1 METSILIEGFG
12 KSFALDLRLSSL
24 DLQLTAIQSVLS
36 ILEHSIRVTSRA
48 EDQKLL
54 KLQVE
59 EVEDLRQRLFT
70 DSIQVTLTESE
81 EDHQTL
87 KNDVFEDL
95 AAMAAEIEDLEEMA
109 VTRANAMKGLVPELP
124 GVMPDMDEAITCS
137 SGSSPD
143 SQSPDFAAVPTNDTG
158 NPSPRKAPKVRRHTW
173 GLPMPSQLQ
182 KEMRETLH
190 RFTRSGRSTF
200 AWIDWARPH
209 IFCPLEPPRDR
220 KMVSHVI
227 SSVHPVCGYERQI
240 SNLEMTGTEVVGLP
254 ARANAMARQGY
265 LQTVVMMS

>member
-54 KLQVE
+54 RLQVE

-81 EDHQTL
+81 EEHQAL
-87 KNDVFEDL
+87 DKNIFEDL

-109 VTRANAMKGLVPELP
+109 VTKVNAMKGLVPELP
-124 GVMPDMDEAITCS
+124 GVMPDMAEDEAICS
-137 SGSSPD
+137 SASSPD

-158 NPSPRKAPKVRRHTW
+158 NRSPRKVRRHTW

-182 KEMRETLH
+182 KEVRETLQ
-190 RFTRSGRSTF
+190 RFTRSGRSTCEAF
-200 AWIDWARPH
+200 
-209 IFCPLEPPRDR
+209 
-220 KMVSHVI
+220 
-227 SSVHPVCGYERQI
+227 
-240 SNLEMTGTEVVGLP
+240 TGL
-254 ARANAMARQGY
+254 A
-265 LQTVVMMS
+265 

>member
-54 KLQVE
+54 RLQVE

-81 EDHQTL
+81 EEHQAL
-87 KNDVFEDL
+87 DKNIFEDL

-109 VTRANAMKGLVPELP
+109 VTKVNAMKGLVPELP
-124 GVMPDMDEAITCS
+124 GVMPDMAIEDEAICS
-137 SGSSPD
+137 SASSPD
-143 SQSPDFAAVPTNDTG
+143 SQSPDFEAVPTNDTG
-158 NPSPRKAPKVRRHTW
+158 NRSPRKVRRHTW

-182 KEMRETLH
+182 KE
-190 RFTRSGRSTF
+190 
-200 AWIDWARPH
+200 
-209 IFCPLEPPRDR
+209 
-220 KMVSHVI
+220 
-227 SSVHPVCGYERQI
+227 VCGLARWYPRSQVFIPCGNERQI
-240 SNLEMTGTEVVGLP
+240 SNLEMTGTQVVGLP
-254 ARANAMARQGY
+254 AEQGCY
-265 LQTVVMMS
+265 GSTRLP